1 MIVYQ
6 LACGQGHFFEG
17 WFASSEACDQQAAA
31 GRLQCPTCSTADVRK
46 LPAAPYVKGSSG
58 SGAVAAAAA
67 DQARL
72 RAGALQ
78 ALRTFI
84 VTNTEDVGRK
94 FAEVARRMHYQEEK
108 ARNIRGQVTAE
119 EAAELHEEG
128 VPAFAI
134 SPEVIPSE
142 EVH

>member
-17 WFASSEACDQQAAA
+17 WFASSEACDRQAAS
-31 GRLQCPTCSTADVRK
+31 GDLQCPACSSADVRK
-46 LPAAPYVKGSSG
+46 LPSAPYVKSSG
-58 SGAVAAAAA
+58 ESAAA
-67 DQARL
+67 DAARA
-72 RAGALQ
+72 RAHALQ

-84 VTNTEDVGRK
+84 VTNTEDVGRR

-108 ARNIRGQVTAE
+108 ARNIRGQVTSE

>member
-1 MIVYQ
+1 MIVYP
-6 LACGQGHFFEG
+6 LACGEGHFCGG

-58 SGAVAAAAA
+58 SGAVAAD

-72 RAGALQ
+72 RAGGLQ

-119 EAAELHEEG
+119 
-128 VPAFAI
+128 
-134 SPEVIPSE
+134 
-142 EVH
+142 